1 MSDPNYCPDCGEPLS
16 EAIYEYPYKGVTY
29 TSKWCENCED
39 WKPDPLLPATR
50 RIPKVGDYKE

>member
-1 MSDPNYCPDCGEPLS
+1 MSDLRFCPDCGEPLS
-16 EAIYEYPYKGVTY
+16 EAIYEYPYKGVWY
-29 TSKWCENCED
+29 TSKWCDNCED

>member
-1 MSDPNYCPDCGEPLS
+1 MSEPNFCSDCGEPLR
-16 EAIYEYPYKGVTY
+16 ETTYTYPYKGVMH
-29 TSKWCENCED
+29 TSKWCDNCDD